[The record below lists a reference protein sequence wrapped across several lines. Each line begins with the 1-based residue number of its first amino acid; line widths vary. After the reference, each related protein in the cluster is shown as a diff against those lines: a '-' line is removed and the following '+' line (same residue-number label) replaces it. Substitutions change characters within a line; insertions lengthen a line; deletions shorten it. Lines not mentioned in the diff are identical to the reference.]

1 MMEVFAGADSWER
14 QLSPGE
20 TTQPAPLQRAPDT
33 QGVCWVLASRVLLLG
48 KDGCFLLPLQT
59 VSK

>member
-20 TTQPAPLQRAPDT
+20 TTQPAPLQRAPADT
-33 QGVCWVLASRVLLLG
+33 QGVCWVLASCVLLG